1 MPSFLP
7 CLLPS
12 ISLFCRYFYEVLR
25 RWSFW
30 VRGGRITRGVECA
43 VHQTAQPS
51 LSPNDDITGARLAHT
66 QAHTQISCRLASG
79 CLSTRLH
86 RWLTGAL
93 MECVTVESGV
103 CMSLGVCGVSW
114 MYRRTEAWSTR
125 WPPARRLPYELI
137 VTQLIAEPATDLAVA
152 SSPCNPTAVLLVHDR
167 VCVTQLASGE
177 QRMLSRWVC
186 VYVCAHAHSFCSLS
200 EASHSKISVS
210 VL

>member
-1 MPSFLP
+1 MRYWEDGHFGWEVAGSQGEWSVPSIRQLSP
-7 CLLPS
+7 RCLLMM
-12 ISLFCRYFYEVLR
+12 ISLEPGLHTHKHTHKSHV
-25 RWSFW
+25 
-30 VRGGRITRGVECA
+30 A
-43 VHQTAQPS
+43 
-51 LSPNDDITGARLAHT
+51 SP
-66 QAHTQISCRLASG
+66 QAACLPG
-79 CLSTRLH
+79 C
-86 RWLTGAL
+86 TGAL
-93 MECVTVESGV
+93 MECVTAESGV

-114 MYRRTEAWSTR
+114 MHRRTEAWSTR

>member
-66 QAHTQISCRLASG
+66 KAHTQISCRLASG

-93 MECVTVESGV
+93 MECVTAESGV

-125 WPPARRLPYELI
+125 WPGLPYELI

-177 QRMLSRWVC
+177 QRMLSRWVY

>member
-1 MPSFLP
+1 MRYWEDGHFGWEVAGSQGEWSVPSIRQLSP
-7 CLLPS
+7 RCLLMM
-12 ISLFCRYFYEVLR
+12 ISLEPGL
-25 RWSFW
+25 
-30 VRGGRITRGVECA
+30 
-43 VHQTAQPS
+43 
-51 LSPNDDITGARLAHT
+51 HT
-66 QAHTQISCRLASG
+66 HKRTHTQILCRLASG

-93 MECVTVESGV
+93 MECVTAESGV

-114 MYRRTEAWSTR
+114 MHRRTEAWSTR
-125 WPPARRLPYELI
+125 WPPARRLPYELM

-167 VCVTQLASGE
+167 VRVTQLASGE